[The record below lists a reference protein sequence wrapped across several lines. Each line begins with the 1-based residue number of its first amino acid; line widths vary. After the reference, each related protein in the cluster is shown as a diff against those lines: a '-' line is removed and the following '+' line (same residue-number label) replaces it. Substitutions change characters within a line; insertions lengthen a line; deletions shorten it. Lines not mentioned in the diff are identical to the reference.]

1 MAEQRLIL
9 ISRDDILEVSDP
21 RDQRRLYRLLAR
33 LSRLGF
39 SLLATAPQPDQWSSK
54 QAGPDN
60 ALLGPDSIRRQLS
73 DAGGLLDG
81 IYYVPRSLMTQR
93 RNREDALR
101 DIMRRYLID
110 PGNIHLYSASR
121 KWAEMAR
128 QLGMNVTILGGKT
141 QLIDELQALLDRFSA
156 K

>member
-1 MAEQRLIL
+1 MADQRLIL
-9 ISRDDILEVSDP
+9 ISRDDILDVKAP
-21 RDQRRLYRLLAR
+21 RDQQRLYRRLAR

-39 SLLATAPQPDQWSSK
+39 GLLATAPQPDQWSSK

-101 DIMRRYLID
+101 DIMARYGID
-110 PGNIHLYSASR
+110 ASNIYLFSSSR
-121 KWAEMAR
+121 KWAEMASH
-128 QLGMNVTILGGKT
+128 LGMNVTVLGGKGD
-141 QLIDELQALLDRFSA
+141 LVSAVKSLLDQ